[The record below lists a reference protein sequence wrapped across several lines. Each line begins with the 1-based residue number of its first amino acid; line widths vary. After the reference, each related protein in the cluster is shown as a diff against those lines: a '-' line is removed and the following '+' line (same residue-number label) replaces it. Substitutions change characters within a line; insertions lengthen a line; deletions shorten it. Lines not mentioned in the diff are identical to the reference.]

1 MSPTQKQYVQ
11 WLENKNGNE
20 SLHQAR
26 WLSESSHAPPE
37 RIVLVDD
44 KTTADEAYRLACEG
58 TSLLWRGDF
67 HNAKQLLQ
75 ALKRRIERTNERSEQ
90 RKIKKATKANE
101 SAKSPNAMSE
111 SVNSKELPNLFHQQ
125 RQIQAQ
131 RARILS
137 RLLLE
142 LDASYASQL
151 RRAPDVSAACTA
163 AFGQLDNATDE
174 SCVLSF
180 RDLQGALGAAQWR
193 AKGVPIASLGLS
205 IFPHYGVFAPTRH
218 EYVQLLLDAP
228 LPAAHDIAYDIGT
241 GTGLLAIILAQ
252 RGVKQVIAT
261 DLNPRALA
269 CASENFMRLELSNIQ
284 LQQADL
290 YPLAAPLA
298 NLIVCNP
305 PWLPAKPSS
314 PLEYA
319 VYDANSAML
328 RGFLQG
334 AKPHLAEQGEVWLIL
349 SDLAEYLQLR
359 TRDELL
365 GWLADAG
372 LAVKYRLDTKPKH
385 GRSQD
390 ESDPLYAARSAEIT
404 SLWCLEPA

>member
-1 MSPTQKQYVQ
+1 MLSTEKQYVQ
-11 WLENKNGNE
+11 WSENQT
-20 SLHQAR
+20 SHQAL
-26 WLSESSHAPPE
+26 WLSQSNHIAPS
-37 RIVLVDD
+37 RVILVDD
-44 KTTADEAYRLACEG
+44 KTTADDAYRLACEG
-58 TSLLWRGDF
+58 TSLLWHGDF
-67 HNAKQLLQ
+67 HNARQLLQ
-75 ALKRRIERTNERSEQ
+75 ALGRRIDRTNERSEL
-90 RKIKKATKANE
+90 RKIKKAANK
-101 SAKSPNAMSE
+101 SAANKSLTP
-111 SVNSKELPNLFHQQ
+111 KEIPNLFHQQ
-125 RQIQAQ
+125 RQLQAQ
-131 RARILS
+131 RSRILS

-142 LDASYASQL
+142 LDTGYISKL
-151 RRAPDVSAACTA
+151 RRAPDMSAACTA
-163 AFGQLDNATDE
+163 AFGKLNE

-193 AKGVPIASLGLS
+193 EKGVPIEPLNLS
-205 IFPHYGVFAPTRH
+205 VFPHYGVFAPTRH

-228 LPAAHDIAYDIGT
+228 LPDVCEVAYDIGT

-269 CASENFMRLELSNIQ
+269 CASENFTRLELSSIQ

-290 YPLAAPLA
+290 YPTDAPLA

-319 VYDANSAML
+319 VYDPNSKML
-328 RGFLQG
+328 RGLLQG
-334 AKPHLAEQGEVWLIL
+334 AKQHLAAHGELWLIL
-349 SDLAEYLQLR
+349 SDLAEHLQLR

-365 GWLADAG
+365 GWLTDAG
-372 LAVKYRLDTKPKH
+372 LAVKYRLDTKAKH

-390 ESDPLYAARSAEIT
+390 NTDPLFAARSSEIT
-404 SLWCLEPA
+404 SLWCLKSV

>member
-1 MSPTQKQYVQ
+1 MLATQKQYVQ
-11 WLENKNGNE
+11 WLEKKDGNE
-20 SLHQAR
+20 TLQQAL
-26 WLSESSHAPPE
+26 WLSESNHAPPA

-44 KTTADEAYRLACEG
+44 KTTADDAYRLACEG

-67 HNAKQLLQ
+67 HNARQLLQ
-75 ALKRRIERTNERSEQ
+75 ALGRRIDSTNERSEQ
-90 RKIKKATKANE
+90 RKIKKAANQ
-101 SAKSPNAMSE
+101 SAKSSKTAAEPSE
-111 SVNSKELPNLFHQQ
+111 TSKHIPNLFHQQ

-142 LDASYASQL
+142 LDANYVSQL

-163 AFGQLDNATDE
+163 AFGQLDKELNE

-193 AKGVPIASLGLS
+193 EKGVPIESLGLS

-228 LPAAHDIAYDIGT
+228 LPKVYDVAYDIGT

-269 CASENFMRLELSNIQ
+269 CAKENFTRLASTSVQ

-290 YPLAAPLA
+290 YPTDAPLA

-328 RGFLQG
+328 RGLLQG
-334 AKPHLAEQGEVWLIL
+334 ANQHLAEQGELWLIL
-349 SDLAEYLQLR
+349 SDLAEHLQLR
-359 TRDELL
+359 SRDELL
-365 GWLADAG
+365 GWFVDSG
-372 LAVKYRLDTKPKH
+372 LTVKYRLDTKPKH

-390 ESDPLYAARSAEIT
+390 NTDPLFAARSAEVT
-404 SLWCLEPA
+404 SLWCLERV

>member
-1 MSPTQKQYVQ
+1 MLATQKQYVQ
-11 WLENKNGNE
+11 WLEKKDGNE
-20 SLHQAR
+20 TLQQAL
-26 WLSESSHAPPE
+26 WLSESNHAPPA

-44 KTTADEAYRLACEG
+44 KTTADDAYRLACEG

-67 HNAKQLLQ
+67 HNARQLLQ
-75 ALKRRIERTNERSEQ
+75 ALGRRIDSTNERSEQ
-90 RKIKKATKANE
+90 RKIKKAANQ
-101 SAKSPNAMSE
+101 SAKSSKTAAEPSE
-111 SVNSKELPNLFHQQ
+111 TSKHIPNLFHQQ

-142 LDASYASQL
+142 LDANYVSQL

-163 AFGQLDNATDE
+163 AFGQLDKELNE

-193 AKGVPIASLGLS
+193 EKGVPIESLGLS

-228 LPAAHDIAYDIGT
+228 LPKVYDVAYDIGT

-269 CASENFMRLELSNIQ
+269 CAKENFTRLASTSVQ

-290 YPLAAPLA
+290 YPTDAPLA

-328 RGFLQG
+328 RGLLQG
-334 AKPHLAEQGEVWLIL
+334 ANQHLAEQGELWLIL
-349 SDLAEYLQLR
+349 SDLAEHLQLR
-359 TRDELL
+359 SRDELL
-365 GWLADAG
+365 GWFIDSG
-372 LAVKYRLDTKPKH
+372 LTVKYRLDTKPKH

-390 ESDPLYAARSAEIT
+390 NTDPLFAARSAEVT
-404 SLWCLEPA
+404 SLWCLERV